1 MSQLTHEKSQASMQ
15 LFNTLAA
22 AVLVDTLGGLQ
33 YLYSSV
39 ILSPIKDDFKMDQA
53 TIDQVRV
60 FSFVMM
66 MLMMPP
72 SPKGC

>member
-1 MSQLTHEKSQASMQ
+1 MK

-53 TIDQVRV
+53 TIDQVR
-60 FSFVMM
+60 F
-66 MLMMPP
+66 LL
-72 SPKGC
+72 